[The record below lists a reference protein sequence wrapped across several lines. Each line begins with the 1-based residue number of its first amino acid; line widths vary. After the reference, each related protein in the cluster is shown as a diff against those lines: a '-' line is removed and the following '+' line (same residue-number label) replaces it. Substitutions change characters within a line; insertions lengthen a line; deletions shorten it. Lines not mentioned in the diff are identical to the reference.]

1 MAVEIPDVKDFD
13 DIEAL
18 DKAFKKAIAKADD
31 ADETELR
38 IAHANARADFY
49 EIRNKRAALDVAKRD
64 ALDRY
69 PLAKEFADDITGRT
83 VEEIEAKAKR
93 MHEKLEQMVGQ
104 RTAAQQAD
112 QAQELAT
119 IEGARAAYGQPAA
132 AGGGAATPT
141 SPQLTAREEAI
152 ARVHARLQN
161 GEGLQGGRGKQDVN
175 IMSTERLRQ
184 AIDFQTQPHPELGLG
199 VGGSYKGEGPND
211 RRVTDARVA
220 QRTEMDKQR
229 RR

>member
-112 QAQELAT
+112 EAQELAVPCRRLH
-119 IEGARAAYGQPAA
+119 IARAVTDKAERAQRRCSCSLVGVDVFEGRLEVPAA
-132 AGGGAATPT
+132 HREVAAGEPVQREIPHKQEAAVATFHEMLDRGIYLAP
-141 SPQLTAREEAI
+141 SPFEALFPSLAHGPAEIDEII
-152 ARVHARLQN
+152 AA
-161 GEGLQGGRGKQDVN
+161 
-175 IMSTERLRQ
+175 
-184 AIDFQTQPHPELGLG
+184 AA
-199 VGGSYKGEGPND
+199 
-211 RRVTDARVA
+211 DAA
-220 QRTEMDKQR
+220 AAL
-229 RR
+229 